1 MVMNKIYTLLIIL
14 VLGCISCGDFLEED
28 SQTLSYVT
36 SVEDLDELLVGS
48 GYLQNARGTYYIM
61 TWLDVMD
68 DDVRQYIRSEP
79 STAATFNYLRL
90 FYRWEEYP
98 WDDDYP
104 DRVGGNRVWKRLY
117 ESIEVAN
124 VILGDIE
131 RFEGDEG
138 YERVKGEAYFIRAY
152 CYFYL
157 VNIFGH
163 PYDAGTANEKLGV
176 PIKLTDNVEVKGFS
190 RNTVEE
196 CYQQV
201 LSDARQAIYYLKGV
215 TPATTYRA
223 GENAARALLAK
234 TALYM
239 GDWDAVVSQS
249 DTILNSPKGLALIDF
264 NTTALSTYAS
274 ASTAN
279 LIRSD
284 ASSEAVFVGGFSTS
298 GIFFTTAS
306 ATSLRETFV
315 VSPELLALYDG
326 NDLRYK
332 TGQNSY
338 FYLYNASGYY
348 AHWRGVSSSRF
359 TGNSLSF
366 SELYLNRAEALA
378 LLGLES
384 EAISTLQELRR
395 KRMTDP
401 GTISVTGENLV
412 KFIREER
419 RRELCFAGQRWF
431 DLRRYAVHPTYPE
444 KTSMEHSYYEW
455 NGSSA
460 VLTKNYVLGEYPDDG
475 GWLMPIPSYA
485 LESNDGELEDNVRPE
500 R

>member
-1 MVMNKIYTLLIIL
+1 MNKIYTLLIIL
-14 VLGCISCGDFLEED
+14 VFGCVSCGDFLEED

-36 SVEDLDELLVGS
+36 SVDDLDELLVGS

-61 TWLDVMD
+61 TWLEVMD
-68 DDVRQYIRSEP
+68 DDVAQYVRNEP
-79 STAATFNYLRL
+79 QTTATFNYLRL
-90 FYRWEEYP
+90 FYQWTEYP

-104 DRVGGNRVWKRLY
+104 DRVGGNKVWKRLY

-163 PYDAGTANEKLGV
+163 PYDAETANTKLGV
-176 PIKLTDNVEVKGFS
+176 PIKLTDYVEVKGFL
-190 RNTVEE
+190 RNSVEE
-196 CYQQV
+196 CYQQII
-201 LSDARQAIYYLKGV
+201 SDARQAIVYLKGV
-215 TPATTYRA
+215 TPTTKYRA

-234 TALYM
+234 AALYK
-239 GDWDAVVSQS
+239 GDWETVVNQS
-249 DTILNSPKGLALIDF
+249 DSILNAPKGLAMIDF
-264 NTTALSTYAS
+264 NTTPQSTYAS
-274 ASTAN
+274 TSTSS
-279 LIRSD
+279 LIRSS
-284 ASSEAVFVGGFSTS
+284 ANTEAIFLAGFSTS
-298 GIFFTTAS
+298 GIFSTSAS
-306 ATSLRETFV
+306 ATSLRETFIT
-315 VSPELLALYDG
+315 SPELLSLYEE
-326 NDLRYK
+326 NDLRYA
-332 TGQNSY
+332 TGKNSH
-338 FYLYNASGYY
+338 FFLYNTAGVYACYRQVAS
-348 AHWRGVSSSRF
+348 SNF

-378 LLGLES
+378 MLGQES
-384 EAISTLQELRR
+384 EAIAALQELRR

-401 GTISVTGENLV
+401 GTISATGEELV
-412 KFIREER
+412 KFIRVER

-431 DLRRYAVHPTYPE
+431 DLRRYAVYPTYPE
-444 KTSMEHSYYEW
+444 KNTIEHPYYEW
-455 NGSSA
+455 NGSAA
-460 VLTKNYVLGEYPDDG
+460 VLTKTYVLGEYPEDG
-475 GWLMPIPSYA
+475 GWLMPIPYYA

>member
-1 MVMNKIYTLLIIL
+1 MNKIYTLLIIL
-14 VLGCISCGDFLEED
+14 VLGCVSCGDFLEED

-48 GYLQNARGTYYIM
+48 GYLQNATGTYYIM
-61 TWLDVMD
+61 TWLEVMD
-68 DDVRQYIRSEP
+68 DDVRQYVRSEP
-79 STAATFNYLRL
+79 ATTAIFNYLRL
-90 FYRWEEYP
+90 FYQWGEYP

-104 DRVGGNRVWKRLY
+104 DRQGGNKAWKRLY

-196 CYQQV
+196 CYQQI
-201 LSDARQAIYYLKGV
+201 LSDTRQAIYYLKGV
-215 TPATTYRA
+215 TPVTTYRA

-239 GDWDAVVSQS
+239 GDWETVVSQCDS
-249 DTILNSPKGLALIDF
+249 VLDSPKGLGLIDF
-264 NTTALSTYAS
+264 NTTPLSEYA
-274 ASTAN
+274 TAGSFN
-279 LIRSD
+279 ALIRSN
-284 ASSEAVFVGGFSTS
+284 ASSEAVFAGGFQTS
-298 GIFFTTAS
+298 IIFFSSAS

-315 VSPELLALYDG
+315 VSPELLALYEG

-338 FYLYNASGYY
+338 FFLYNSSGYY
-348 AHWRGVSSSRF
+348 ASYRGSSASKL
-359 TGNSLSF
+359 TGNSLLF
-366 SELYLNRAEALA
+366 SELYLNKSEALA
-378 LLGLES
+378 LLGRES
-384 EAISTLQELRR
+384 EAISTLQEVRR

-401 GTISVTGENLV
+401 GTISATGENLV

-419 RRELCFAGQRWF
+419 RRELCCTGQRWF

-444 KTSMEHSYYEW
+444 KARLEHPYYEW
-455 NGSSA
+455 NGSEA
-460 VLTKNYVLGEYPDDG
+460 VLTKTYVLGEYPDDG

-485 LESNDGELEDNVRPE
+485 LESNDGKLEDNVRPE